1 MRSLSHLVPQAASQP
16 IPLAVVFEKASPLV
30 ASVAFEMQMRWSC
43 DKLPQGTAISR
54 HLPTLHRLSF
64 RSWATTCNQNFRQKM
79 SSRKEPLS
87 QEIHSAVHQPNLH
100 SPVSQAVLG
109 MSVSLSARHH
119 EEKDLT
125 AAHKTISEMA
135 RRDIK
140 DQIELLLVSVHQMA
154 RIHGSAKHGTA
165 SNRLPPRLR

>member
-1 MRSLSHLVPQAASQP
+1 M
-16 IPLAVVFEKASPLV
+16 
-30 ASVAFEMQMRWSC
+30 
-43 DKLPQGTAISR
+43 
-54 HLPTLHRLSF
+54 
-64 RSWATTCNQNFRQKM
+64 
-79 SSRKEPLS
+79 S

-100 SPVSQAVLG
+100 SPVSQAVLS
-109 MSVSLSARHH
+109 MSVCLSARHH

-154 RIHGSAKHGTA
+154 RIHGSAQHGTA
-165 SNRLPPRLR
+165 SNRVPPRLR